1 MTALGGGMIGS
12 FSGFAQAMNG
22 TWGPTPPGAAQG
34 VSADEATRYA
44 QQWLDQYQPG
54 STTEAPAAFP
64 GYYTLDI
71 TEDGLITGM
80 LSVNAYTVSLVPH
93 VARRVRQLKPS
104 IVRPLPSR
112 SVAPAEG
119 S

>member
-1 MTALGGGMIGS
+1 MIGS
-12 FSGFAQAMNG
+12 FSGFVAGGMMMMNG

-54 STTEAPAAFP
+54 STTEAPDAFP

-80 LSVNAYTVSLVPH
+80 LSVNAYTG
-93 VARRVRQLKPS
+93 RVWYHTWHGAFVNS
-104 IVRPLPSR
+104 N
-112 SVAPAEG
+112 PA
-119 S
+119 